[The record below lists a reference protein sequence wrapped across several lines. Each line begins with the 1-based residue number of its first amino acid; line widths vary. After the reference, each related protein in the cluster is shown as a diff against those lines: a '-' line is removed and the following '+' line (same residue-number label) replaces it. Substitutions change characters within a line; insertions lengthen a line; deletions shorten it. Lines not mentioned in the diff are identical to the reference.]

1 MLNISNMIFED
12 LDLSYLEL
20 FSLQEPLSY
29 RYEDLGRFPHRGLHW
44 VLMSQL
50 WDAWGKYHV

>member
-1 MLNISNMIFED
+1 MLNRSNVIFED

-29 RYEDLGRFPHRGLHW
+29 RYEDLGKVPSSGSSLCADVSFMGCL
-44 VLMSQL
+44 
-50 WDAWGKYHV
+50 G